1 MDFLPTNVKEYIIF
15 CDRSILRKIHHR
27 DEAVRCFVR
36 ILAPDYSLMH
46 EYSVE
51 TGFLL
56 IADGHLTITLCC
68 NAFFASKCQECT
80 QSLLP

>member
-1 MDFLPTNVKEYIIF
+1 M
-15 CDRSILRKIHHR
+15 
-27 DEAVRCFVR
+27 
-36 ILAPDYSLMH
+36 
-46 EYSVE
+46 E

-80 QSLLP
+80 QSLLPWTVTLEKNVSRFTETKTETDYNDMS